1 MQLALFATHSSFVTL
16 SGRIGNQVGQGAKP
30 AYCFF
35 SGSVRRKTRL
45 LFIFRFMQGA
55 DLVGREV
62 LGASVG
68 LLGLALRQVAA
79 CLAIAFVL
87 QS

>member
-1 MQLALFATHSSFVTL
+1 
-16 SGRIGNQVGQGAKP
+16 
-30 AYCFF
+30 
-35 SGSVRRKTRL
+35 
-45 LFIFRFMQGA
+45 MQGA

-79 CLAIAFVL
+79 CLAIVRFPNPLASESENLTSLAIAFV
-87 QS
+87 SHS

>member
-16 SGRIGNQVGQGAKP
+16 SGRIGNQVGQVP
-30 AYCFF
+30 EPVYCFF
-35 SGSVRRKTRL
+35 SGSVRSRSCL
-45 LFIFRFMQGA
+45 LFTFRFMQGA

-79 CLAIAFVL
+79 CLAIAFV
-87 QS
+87 SHS